1 MEGPTVVWR
10 MEFSAI
16 PGEEYKTEEIQ
27 TKGNE
32 EGKRRNGG
40 SGTEEKAQKRSVKE
54 MRRPFK
60 VGGEHVRVTICS
72 LNSCNKYLLSGYWV
86 WYRARVPR
94 APLPPL
100 KYRHPTPHC

>member
-32 EGKRRNGG
+32 EGKGE
-40 SGTEEKAQKRSVKE
+40 TEAQEQRKRPK
-54 MRRPFK
+54 K
-60 VGGEHVRVTICS
+60 G
-72 LNSCNKYLLSGYWV
+72 L
-86 WYRARVPR
+86 
-94 APLPPL
+94 
-100 KYRHPTPHC
+100 